1 MPNLYTLNAVW
12 RKTSGE
18 LAANAPHRAPRTL
31 EEYVDALA
39 KVASGWNF
47 PPFAPPPLPTR
58 ESVEEYARYVHSH
71 LAPEF
76 GCTLESLTLEPA
88 GE

>member
-1 MPNLYTLNAVW
+1 MPDLYTLNAVW
-12 RKTSGE
+12 RKTPGE
-18 LAANAPHRAPRTL
+18 LHTTAPHRYPRTL

-39 KVASGWNF
+39 KVASAWNLPAF
-47 PPFAPPPLPTR
+47 SPPALPTR
-58 ESVEEYARYVHSH
+58 ATVEAYARFVYSH

-76 GCTLESLTLEPA
+76 GSTLESLTLEPA

>member
-1 MPNLYTLNAVW
+1 MPDLYTLTAVW

-18 LAANAPHRAPRTL
+18 LSTSTPRDPRTL

-39 KVASGWNF
+39 KVVSLWNL
-47 PPFAPPPLPTR
+47 PPFASPALPTR

>member
-1 MPNLYTLNAVW
+1 MPDLYTLTAVW

-18 LAANAPHRAPRTL
+18 LSTSTPRDPRTL

-39 KVASGWNF
+39 KVASAWN
-47 PPFAPPPLPTR
+47 LPAFSTR
-58 ESVEEYARYVHSH
+58 ATVEAYARFVHSH

>member
-1 MPNLYTLNAVW
+1 MPDLYTLNAVW
-12 RKTSGE
+12 RKSNGERPISTST
-18 LAANAPHRAPRTL
+18 RTL
-31 EEYVDALA
+31 EEFVVPFVNMA
-39 KVASGWNF
+39 KGWNLQRVS
-47 PPFAPPPLPTR
+47 APSPVTR

-76 GCTLESLTLEPA
+76 DCTLESLTLEPA

>member
-1 MPNLYTLNAVW
+1 MPRYTLTSVW

-18 LAANAPHRAPRTL
+18 RRISTSTRTL
-31 EEYVDALA
+31 EEFVEPFVNLA
-39 KVASGWNF
+39 KGWNLQRVS
-47 PPFAPPPLPTR
+47 APSPVTR
-58 ESVEEYARYVHSH
+58 ESVEEYARYAHSH

-76 GCTLESLTLEPA
+76 NCTLESLTLEPT